1 MYVVCSEP
9 ASNKYSTSLAVVR
22 YFFTNK
28 ILMLLRMAMC
38 PAKKLHFP
46 ASLTVRIPHEM
57 LEEVIVR
64 VFQETSLKGTDS
76 SGKLIFSPLLHARKV
91 GMMT

>member
-9 ASNKYSTSLAVVR
+9 ASNKCSTSLAVVR
-22 YFFTNK
+22 YFVTNK
-28 ILMLLRMAMC
+28 ILMLLRMATC

-57 LEEVIVR
+57 LEEVMVH
-64 VFQETSLKGTDS
+64 VFQEISLKGTDS
-76 SGKLIFSPLLHARKV
+76 SGKLIFSPLLHAGKV